1 MWIQQR
7 VQLSWTQTGTLGRRQ
22 TASLSWPFTPTQTA
36 VAAGVEVWEMVTP
49 TARGAQGVRR
59 TRTPTDSLSR
69 RLMVLPSPRRMTSN
83 LYSAYS
89 RLMSPVLCVLVSPKG
104 LYIEYVHMVYCVYIY
119 IHVCVES
126 LWACHTDL
134 NASAYILV
142 DWNETR
148 PWEQRFF
155 GAVFWYTDFIA
166 QCGEHY
172 LFEIILHTNIISE
185 DDPVQMLS
193 VKWCSMLPLSA
204 CHVLAALM
212 YSNGV

>member
-59 TRTPTDSLSR
+59 TRTPTNSLSR

-104 LYIEYVHMVYCVYIY
+104 LYIEYLHMVYCVYIY
-119 IHVCVES
+119 TRVCRIIVS
-126 LWACHTDL
+126 MSHRSQCICIYSCWLK
-134 NASAYILV
+134 
-142 DWNETR
+142 WNKTMR
-148 PWEQRFF
+148 TK
-155 GAVFWYTDFIA
+155 VFWCSFLIYRFHCTMWRTLPFWN
-166 QCGEHY
+166 
-172 LFEIILHTNIISE
+172 NITHKYYFWGWSCANVVSE
-185 DDPVQMLS
+185 VVQHASS
-193 VKWCSMLPLSA
+193 VRMPCPCSFD
-204 CHVLAALM
+204 VQ
-212 YSNGV
+212 

>member
-1 MWIQQR
+1 
-7 VQLSWTQTGTLGRRQ
+7 
-22 TASLSWPFTPTQTA
+22 
-36 VAAGVEVWEMVTP
+36 MVTP

-126 LWACHTDL
+126 L
-134 NASAYILV
+134 
-142 DWNETR
+142 
-148 PWEQRFF
+148 
-155 GAVFWYTDFIA
+155 
-166 QCGEHY
+166 
-172 LFEIILHTNIISE
+172 
-185 DDPVQMLS
+185 
-193 VKWCSMLPLSA
+193 
-204 CHVLAALM
+204 
-212 YSNGV
+212 

>member
-69 RLMVLPSPRRMTSN
+69 RLMVLPSSRRMTSN

-89 RLMSPVLCVLVSPKG
+89 RWMSPVLCVLVSPKG
-104 LYIEYVHMVYCVYIY
+104 LYIEYVHTVCCVYIY
-119 IHVCVES
+119 VCVEWLS
-126 LWACHTDL
+126 ACHTDL

-142 DWNETR
+142 DWNQTR
-148 PWEQRFF
+148 PWETSFF
-155 GAVFWYTDFIA
+155 LVQSILIYRLHRTMWKTL
-166 QCGEHY
+166 
-172 LFEIILHTNIISE
+172 LFEIILHKDIISE

-193 VKWCSMLPLSA
+193 VKWCSMLLLSA

>member
-69 RLMVLPSPRRMTSN
+69 RLMVLPSSRRMTSN

-89 RLMSPVLCVLVSPKG
+89 RWMSPVLCVLVSPKG
-104 LYIEYVHMVYCVYIY
+104 LYIEYVHTVYCVYIY
-119 IHVCVES
+119 VCVEWLS
-126 LWACHTDL
+126 ACHTDL

-142 DWNETR
+142 DWNQTR
-148 PWEQRFF
+148 PWETSFF
-155 GAVFWYTDFIA
+155 LVQSILIYRLHCTMWKTQLFWN
-166 QCGEHY
+166 
-172 LFEIILHTNIISE
+172 NITHRYYFGGWSCANVVSE
-185 DDPVQMLS
+185 VVQHASS
-193 VKWCSMLPLSA
+193 VRMPCPCSLD
-204 CHVLAALM
+204 VQ
-212 YSNGV
+212 

>member
-89 RLMSPVLCVLVSPKG
+89 RWMSQVLCVLVSPKG
-104 LYIEYVHMVYCVYIY
+104 LYIEYVHTVCCVYIR
-119 IHVCVES
+119 VCRMVVS
-126 LWACHTDL
+126 MSHWSQCICIYSRCLKSNKTMRKKCFWVQ
-134 NASAYILV
+134 SVSMY
-142 DWNETR
+142 
-148 PWEQRFF
+148 RFHRTM
-155 GAVFWYTDFIA
+155 WKTL
-166 QCGEHY
+166 
-172 LFEIILHTNIISE
+172 LFEIILHTDIILE
-185 DDPVQMLS
+185 DDPMQMLS
-193 VKWCSMLPLSA
+193 VKWCSMLSSVRMPCPWSFD
-204 CHVLAALM
+204 VQ
-212 YSNGV
+212 